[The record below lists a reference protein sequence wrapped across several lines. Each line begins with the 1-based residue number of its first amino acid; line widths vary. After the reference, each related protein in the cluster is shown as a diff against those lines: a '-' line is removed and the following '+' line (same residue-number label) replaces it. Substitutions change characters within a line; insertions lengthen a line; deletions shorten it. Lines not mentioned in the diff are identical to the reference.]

1 MENPPNGNF
10 KVEFEASETWKD
22 LKPLDP
28 LNCVKVDTSIDE
40 LEPKKS
46 KKEDDKR
53 TFDCDKCKRK
63 FPLEW
68 YFKAHLCT
76 DVTRLKQLLR
86 CKICSKKCVDPSH
99 LQTHMLN
106 KHPDHL
112 PSKKESNVVPKPRI
126 VVHNPSY
133 YCEFCQKTFNYKS
146 SLTAHFMNTLVKNL
160 SIVISVL
167 ETLTKSNI
175 YKFITQKCIP
185 T

>member
-86 CKICSKKCVDPSH
+86 CKICSKKCQIFCSFSDNHVSER
-99 LQTHMLN
+99 M
-106 KHPDHL
+106 
-112 PSKKESNVVPKPRI
+112 I
-126 VVHNPSY
+126 V
-133 YCEFCQKTFNYKS
+133 T
-146 SLTAHFMNTLVKNL
+146 KNL
-160 SIVISVL
+160 K
-167 ETLTKSNI
+167 TT
-175 YKFITQKCIP
+175 F
-185 T
+185 